1 MTATLLPHDMDDDDY
16 ESTVAESVRGSHLV
30 SKQRATVS
38 QLAMV
43 VTRTDLQKS
52 PCLDRAVGVEKRG
65 GRKEEKNRKA
75 ITLLLGEKERRS
87 QIEVDR

>member
-65 GRKEEKNRKA
+65 GRKEEKEEKGYNIAIGRERK
-75 ITLLLGEKERRS
+75 KKS
-87 QIEVDR
+87 N

>member
-16 ESTVAESVRGSHLV
+16 ESTVAESVRESHLV

-65 GRKEEKNRKA
+65 GRKEEKEQKGYNIAIGRERK
-75 ITLLLGEKERRS
+75 KKS
-87 QIEVDR
+87 N

>member
-65 GRKEEKNRKA
+65 GRKEEKEQKGYNIAIGRERK
-75 ITLLLGEKERRS
+75 KKS
-87 QIEVDR
+87 N